1 MALRHDRIR
10 WAESDYN
17 GYCNLCWAVLP
28 SSKSVSL
35 HQKDAH
41 RNAHWICTKCQH
53 GRRFLTKADLAEHV
67 DRRHPQPSKG
77 RSKRRDERE
86 EDAVDDNA
94 QNNAVA

>member
-1 MALRHDRIR
+1 MIAFAGGKGITMVTEICVGTFRPHR
-10 WAESDYN
+10 SQ
-17 GYCNLCWAVLP
+17 
-28 SSKSVSL
+28 SL

-53 GRRFLTKADLAEHV
+53 GRRFMTKADLAEHV
-67 DRRHPQPSKG
+67 DRQHPQPSKG

-86 EDAVDDNA
+86 EDAIDDNA